1 MGGEKTLFL
10 SKFFPIIHFVCVCS
24 FIFVCGFGFGVFCF
38 VNTGSLGLIRY
49 SDIFCFPP
57 LSVVLIANTVYLIV
71 FNKFSLPSSS
81 FSA

>member
-1 MGGEKTLFL
+1 MVLGL
-10 SKFFPIIHFVCVCS
+10 
-24 FIFVCGFGFGVFCF
+24 GFFCF